1 MSELPVGYYLDFDVL
16 GTPAPKGSSRPM
28 VNSKTGKAFTFR
40 GGSPVTAVKL
50 ETWDQAVRASS
61 ISALSGS
68 MSSPPFVDMALAVS
82 IAFRISRPAGHWG
95 KGKNAGSLAPSAPA
109 FPRSKPDIDK
119 LARSTLD
126 SMTGILFDDD
136 SRIVSLH
143 LIKQY
148 ATVGQEG
155 ANIRIMRQA

>member
-1 MSELPVGYYLDFDVL
+1 
-16 GTPAPKGSSRPM
+16 
-28 VNSKTGKAFTFR
+28 
-40 GGSPVTAVKL
+40 
-50 ETWDQAVRASS
+50 
-61 ISALSGS
+61 
-68 MSSPPFVDMALAVS
+68 MALAVS
-82 IAFRISRPAGHWG
+82 IAFRICRPAGHWG
-95 KGKNAGSLAPSAPA
+95 KGKNAGMLAPSAPA
-109 FPRSKPDIDK
+109 FPRGKPDIDK

-143 LIKQY
+143 LVKRY